1 MLVLLVLQV
10 LIIVYT
16 FNFVYNDGVRER
28 CFLSCHEHGTKK
40 KFFGPHEELNLRP
53 SHSYAL
59 LLSHKDSVVSMANT
73 KLIYDSSCELRIVFF
88 FPCS

>member
-10 LIIVYT
+10 LTVYT

-40 KFFGPHEELNLRP
+40 KILVHMRN
-53 SHSYAL
+53 
-59 LLSHKDSVVSMANT
+59 
-73 KLIYDSSCELRIVFF
+73 
-88 FPCS
+88 

>member
-40 KFFGPHEELNLRP
+40 NFLVHMRN
-53 SHSYAL
+53 
-59 LLSHKDSVVSMANT
+59 
-73 KLIYDSSCELRIVFF
+73 
-88 FPCS
+88 